1 MKICFHFSFFDNFF
15 GVQIPLN
22 GLQITIVNTEAIK
35 ETFTI
40 SKMYSLLIYSVTF
53 IGLGIKYTQK
63 VINTLI
69 KAITYGTKAIPF
81 FIKAITYG
89 AKAIPFFI
97 KAITYRAKA
106 IAYFIKV
113 ITYRAKAIAF
123 KTISTAF
130 SANITA
136 IIMQVTTTSLLKE
149 SIVILISVYTIP
161 FRYFLNVLKPFKS
174 SFDFGKGVWH
184 YNFYKLPKLF
194 VHQARKDGITRVLQ
208 ISLKTYP
215 VIGFS
220 SNI

>member
-69 KAITYGTKAIPF
+69 KAITYGT
-81 FIKAITYG
+81 
-89 AKAIPFFI
+89 KAIPFFI